1 MTLAVGMV
9 GTLGLIYFAL
19 FGASPSKEQGR
30 RLESLRERLSKST
43 EVAAQAQLKRI
54 LANRTQT
61 RVDSL
66 FQRFIPKP
74 ALLRKRLDQTGK
86 PWSLGQYGIA
96 SVAMMAIVSVL
107 LIARGMPILLAVLIG
122 AFAGIGFPHWAVGML
137 VKRRI
142 NKFNSRFPDALELMV
157 RGLRSGLP

>member
-19 FGASPSKEQGR
+19 FGASPSKAQER
-30 RLESLRERLSKST
+30 RLETVRERHSKST

-61 RVDSL
+61 RVDSI

-74 ALLRKRLDQTGK
+74 ALLRKRLNQTGK
-86 PWSLGQYGIA
+86 NWSLGQYGIA
-96 SVAMMAIVSVL
+96 SVAIMAIVSIL

-122 AFAGIGFPHWAVGML
+122 AFAGIGNPFWVVGL
-137 VKRRI
+137 
-142 NKFNSRFPDALELMV
+142 
-157 RGLRSGLP
+157 